1 MDSIRVNNV
10 PIWVTFIAIILGLF
24 CFVGG
29 VMGLIDPTS
38 VTNYAAGADNLASAW
53 AGRMAGTGA
62 ALLVAAWLRNAD
74 AYAVAFAASIFRELG
89 DLVAALS
96 GTAEGFPLPIVAIV
110 LIIDIIAFVMA
121 VQTTRN
127 A

>member
-1 MDSIRVNNV
+1 MDSIRANNI
-10 PIWVTFIAIILGLF
+10 PLWVTIIAIVLGLF
-24 CFVGG
+24 CFAGG

-38 VTNYAAGADNLASAW
+38 VTDYAAGADNLAAAW

-62 ALLVAAWLRNAD
+62 ALLVAVWLRSAG
-74 AYAVAFAASIFRELG
+74 AYAVAFSAAIFRELG

-96 GTAEGFPLPIVAIV
+96 GTAEGFPLPVVAIV
-110 LIIDIIAFVMA
+110 LIIDIVAFVMA
-121 VQTTRN
+121 LQAARH

>member
-1 MDSIRVNNV
+1 MDIIKTNNI
-10 PIWVTFIAIILGLF
+10 PFWVTLIAIILGLF
-24 CFVGG
+24 CFAGG

-38 VTNYAAGADNLASAW
+38 VTDYASGADNLASAW

-62 ALLVAAWLRNAD
+62 ALLVAVWLRSAG

-96 GTAEGFPLPIVAIV
+96 GTAEGFPLPVVAIV
-110 LIIDIIAFVMA
+110 LLIDIAAFVMA
-121 VQTTRN
+121 LQASRK